1 MRPPIHS
8 LLFLALALGIGLPL
22 AAQPPAQ
29 EPSKIQW
36 AANFKAAL
44 EQAKIGNRPVFVDIY
59 ADWCGWCKRLD
70 QEVFTQASVARMLND
85 NFVPVK
91 VDGDKEPDFS
101 QNYAIEG
108 LPTMLVLEA
117 DGSEIGRI
125 AGYKTAEALQK
136 ELTEILRARVMLHDL
151 KAALAKKP
159 DDLKTLYQLGTLCW
173 NLQRFEET
181 AQYLGRAVEK
191 DTQKTVVNRERALLP
206 LAKSFGLSGSPDR
219 GIGYIEQ
226 FIKEFP
232 ASPQIAEARFIR
244 AVMLMELGKNAEARQ
259 ATQALLNEPE
269 GALPPMILAGAKR
282 LLQDLETLE
291 MGRE

>member
-1 MRPPIHS
+1 MRLTIHS
-8 LLFLALALGIGLPL
+8 LLFLAFALIIGLPL
-22 AAQPPAQ
+22 AAQPAQ
-29 EPSKIQW
+29 EASRVQW
-36 AANFKAAL
+36 AANFTTAL
-44 EQAKIGNRPVFVDIY
+44 EQAKAKNRPVFVDVY

-70 QEVFTQASVARMLND
+70 QEVFTQNPVARMLND
-85 NFVPVK
+85 SFVPVK

-136 ELTEILRARVMLHDL
+136 ELTEILRARVILHDM
-151 KAALAKKP
+151 KAELAKKP
-159 DDLKTLYQLGTLCW
+159 DDLETLYKLGTLCW
-173 NLQRFEET
+173 NLQRFEDT
-181 AQYLGRAVEK
+181 VQYLGRAVDL
-191 DTQKTVVNRERALLP
+191 DTQRTIVNREQALLP

-232 ASPQIAEARFIR
+232 ASSQIAEARFIR
-244 AVMLMELGKNAEARQ
+244 AVMLMELGKTAEAKQ
-259 ATQALLNEPE
+259 VAQALLNEPE
-269 GALPPMILAGAKR
+269 GALPSTIRAGAER
-282 LLQDLETLE
+282 LLQELDAQET
-291 MGRE
+291 GRE